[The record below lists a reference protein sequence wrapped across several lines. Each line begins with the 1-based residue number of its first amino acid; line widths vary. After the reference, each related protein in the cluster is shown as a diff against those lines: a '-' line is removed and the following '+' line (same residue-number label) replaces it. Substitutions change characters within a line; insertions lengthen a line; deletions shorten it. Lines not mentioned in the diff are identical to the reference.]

1 MGRNKILLLLVP
13 LLLSL
18 AVRDANAL
26 LFSIETDKDEYSSGE
41 DVTIRL
47 RVENDGNKPVSLTF
61 PTSQRYDIIITKDGK
76 EVWRWA
82 YEKVFA
88 MAITV
93 LKMDPGEVLS
103 FEERWRQTDNEGN
116 DAGPGDYNIKGL
128 LKVKERPISGTKI
141 IKVR

>member
-1 MGRNKILLLLVP
+1 MGRNKILFLVVP

-18 AVRDANAL
+18 VVRDSHAV
-26 LFSIETDKDEYSSGE
+26 LFSIETDKDEYASGE
-41 DVTIRL
+41 EVTIWL
-47 RVENDGNKPVSLTF
+47 RVENNSDKPTSLTF

-76 EVWRWA
+76 EVWRWV

-93 LKMDPGEVLS
+93 LKMKPGEVLS
-103 FEERWRQTDNEGN
+103 FEERWRQRDNEGN
-116 DAGPGDYNIKGL
+116 NAEPGDYKINGVM
-128 LKVKERPISGTKI
+128 KVKGSLIAGTKI

>member
-1 MGRNKILLLLVP
+1 MP
-13 LLLSL
+13 LFLSL
-18 AVRDANAL
+18 AVRDSNAL
-26 LFSIETDKDEYSSGE
+26 IFSVETDKDEYSSGE
-41 DVTIRL
+41 DVTIQL
-47 RVENDGNKPVSLTF
+47 KVENNTNKPTSLTF

-93 LKMDPGEVLS
+93 LKIKPGEVLS
-103 FEERWRQTDNEGN
+103 FEERWRQRDNEGN
-116 DAGPGDYNIKGL
+116 DAGPGDYKINGVM
-128 LKVKERPISGTKI
+128 KVKGRAISGTKI

>member
-1 MGRNKILLLLVP
+1 MGRNKTLLFIAT

-41 DVTIRL
+41 DVRIQL
-47 RVENDGNKPVSLTF
+47 KVENNSDKPASLTF

-88 MAITV
+88 MALTV
-93 LKMDPGEVLS
+93 LKMKPGEALS
-103 FEERWRQTDNEGN
+103 FEERWRQTDSEGN
-116 DAGPGDYNIKGL
+116 DAGPGNYKIKGV
-128 LKVKERPISGTKI
+128 LKVKGRPISGTKI

>member
-1 MGRNKILLLLVP
+1 MGRNKTLLFIAT

-41 DVTIRL
+41 DVRIQL
-47 RVENDGNKPVSLTF
+47 KVENNGDKPASLTF
-61 PTSQRYDIIITKDGK
+61 PTSQRYDIVITKDGK
-76 EVWRWA
+76 GVWRWA

-93 LKMDPGEVLS
+93 LKIKPGEVLS
-103 FEERWRQTDNEGN
+103 FEERWRQRDNEGN
-116 DAGPGDYNIKGL
+116 DAGPGDYKIKGV
-128 LKVKERPISGTKI
+128 LKVKGRAISGTKI

>member
-1 MGRNKILLLLVP
+1 VP

-26 LFSIETDKDEYSSGE
+26 LFSIGTDKDEYSSGE
-41 DVTIRL
+41 EVRIQI
-47 RVENDGNKPVSLTF
+47 RVENNGDKPANLTF

-76 EVWRWA
+76 DIWRWA
-82 YEKVFA
+82 YEKVFT

-93 LKMDPGEVLS
+93 LKMKPGEVLS
-103 FEERWRQTDNEGN
+103 FEERWRQRDNEGN
-116 DAGPGDYNIKGL
+116 DAGSGYYKINGVM
-128 LKVKERPISGTKI
+128 KVKGRPISGTKI

>member
-1 MGRNKILLLLVP
+1 MGRNKILFLVVP

-18 AVRDANAL
+18 AVRDSNAL
-26 LFSIETDKDEYSSGE
+26 LFSVETDKDEYAPGE
-41 DVTIRL
+41 DVAIRL
-47 RVENDGNKPVSLTF
+47 RVENDSDKPISLTF
-61 PTSQRYDIIITKDGK
+61 PTSQRYDIIISKDGK

-93 LKMDPGEVLS
+93 LKMNPGEVLS
-103 FEERWRQTDNEGN
+103 FEERWRQIDNTGN
-116 DAGPGDYNIKGL
+116 DAGPGDYKIKGV
-128 LKVKERPISGTKI
+128 LKVKGRPISGTKI